1 MERGSKM
8 AFCIN
13 CGNKLDDDF
22 EFCPECGTKVNATMN
37 GNIFSESNF
46 EKYTGKMKICKKCG
60 SEMPEDSFYCLSCGS
75 TFKESEDEFETIK
88 RRVNMQTGT
97 WKNKWISLLLCIF
110 FGWLGIHRFY
120 EGKVVTGILYLFTLG
135 FFGLGWI
142 IDIVRIALKPNPYRA
157 K

>member
-1 MERGSKM
+1 M

-13 CGNKLDDDF
+13 CGNKLDDNF
-22 EFCPECGTKVNATMN
+22 EFCPECGTKVNEATN
-37 GNIFSESNF
+37 DKSSSESGF
-46 EKYTGKMKICKKCG
+46 EKYTGRTRICKKCG
-60 SEMPEDSFYCLSCGS
+60 SEMPEDSFYCLNCGN
-75 TFKESEDEFETIK
+75 TFKESVNEFETIK
-88 RRVNMQTGT
+88 RKVNMQTGT
-97 WKNKWISLLLCIF
+97 WKNKWISLLLCIC

-120 EGKVVTGILYLFTLG
+120 EGKVITGILYLCTLG